1 MRKDRGALLF
11 LAHFGMELSWLYAWV
26 TFLMTSIVHRP
37 FPLPEAIGT
46 SLLAAALSRVV
57 RGMGLRVIW
66 VLGLQILGFLLA
78 ASRIVYTFYY
88 PAYPYFGKGWLAEFL
103 IRTRDPMA
111 WLILVIVLIFALLFW
126 LGGVTLAR
134 RSTAYFTICGRF
146 DLGVAAFFCLLL
158 VKFLLL
164 VKGGIDVKDPS
175 PELLLFPFFIFS
187 LLAIGLARNSSSVR
201 RDFLAGYRGGGVLVG
216 FTMVVLAFGAGLV
229 LLFMPYLSAA
239 AEAGYGVL
247 KSAAEPLSPILVRVL
262 RFIFFGSRLPQESS
276 SSSYEPEPISS
287 GESSWW
293 SEVVVKVLE
302 WGLLGLGALMGIIL
316 CALGAWYLLRWLFSR
331 TSKKERK
338 HIHWQLALLWAQ
350 RLWAALA
357 MGLQRAVQWLKGYR
371 DAVQIY
377 RALRKWGRRSGLP
390 HLLSETPVEYGS
402 RLRMQF
408 PSLTGEIG
416 GIVEA
421 FNLVVYGEVALD
433 DDQMTLVKLFWRRL
447 RSPRYWPARVKSW
460 FLQANER
467 LTANEVQP
475 SLRSTKRF

>member
-201 RDFLAGYRGGGVLVG
+201 RDFLAGYRGVGVLVS